1 MSFQRLFT
9 IGHSSLAVEVFL
21 DLLLRFGVTAVADV
35 RSSPYS
41 RYVPRYNRETV
52 QQILTAGNIEYHYL
66 GDRLGGKPKEP
77 RFYDT
82 AGLVR
87 YDVLRCEPFFQ
98 EGMEALLRL
107 ADRTPRL
114 ALFCAEEDPFRCHRH
129 HLLARELE
137 LERAIQVWHIRVD
150 GTLNR
155 AIGFAEDTP
164 RQLNLF

>member
-1 MSFQRLFT
+1 MTFQRLFT

-41 RYVPRYNRETV
+41 RYVPRYNRETL
-52 QQILTAGNIEYHYL
+52 QQILPASNIEYHYF
-66 GDRLGGKPKEP
+66 GDRLGGKPKEA
-77 RFYDT
+77 RFYDS

-87 YDVLRCEPFFQ
+87 YDLLRREAFFRH
-98 EGMEALLRL
+98 GMGELLRL
-107 ADRTPRL
+107 AERTARL
-114 ALFCAEEDPFRCHRH
+114 ALFCAEENPFRCHRH

-155 AIGFAEDTP
+155 AVGFTEDTP